1 VSNQPYSR
9 RRLRTDLVT
18 ALPAIG
24 MLLGAVLG
32 AGLGLLNP
40 DASAVS
46 FAGIGIGVGLVLG
59 LFLRVVLK
67 RD

>member
-1 VSNQPYSR
+1 VSNLPYAR
-9 RRLRTDLVT
+9 RRLRADLVN

-46 FAGIGIGVGLVLG
+46 FAGIGIAAGLVLG
-59 LFLRVVLK
+59 IFLRLVLR